1 MIAMDDLHSTA
12 DDAATEAPIDGFGLA
27 RAATIAG
34 LVTVVFASFGPWL
47 RSGQR
52 SRTSYELFE
61 VADRLDLF
69 GDGVLRWAPR
79 VWVCVPVLAAISL
92 ALFVGGIPKVAA
104 AAAAVV
110 GGFSLIVGWA
120 LQDAPLTA
128 EWGSRIGVAG
138 GLAALTGAIAVT
150 ATAQLTRPVQATERQ
165 RRSDH
170 QGALRGPGTQ

>member
-1 MIAMDDLHSTA
+1 MTAMIDLHPTA
-12 DDAATEAPIDGFGLA
+12 DRAATETWIHTFVLA
-27 RAATIAG
+27 RAVTIAG
-34 LVTVVFASFGPWL
+34 LVTVVLASFGPWL

-52 SRTSYELFE
+52 TRTSYELFE

-69 GDGVLRWAPR
+69 GDGPLRWAPR
-79 VWVCVPVLAAISL
+79 IWVCVPVLAAISL
-92 ALFVGGIPKVAA
+92 ALFVGGIPKAAA

-138 GLAALTGAIAVT
+138 GLAAVTGAIAVT
-150 ATAQLTRPVQATERQ
+150 TTALINERT
-165 RRSDH
+165 S
-170 QGALRGPGTQ
+170 